1 MKQTNRKMRKILSL
15 ALAALFSCAAFGQAQ
30 IKTMKM
36 KIADFPEKTTKV
48 VLTGNSMTDARFRNI
63 VKEVWTISPFEF
75 CTLDEYESLK
85 SNPDYYFLMLVKGQ
99 FSKESEPGIE
109 FLSLVKGGVG
119 ASEGINGLFN
129 VVDVPFRAAEDP
141 DGREFILLPALLDI
155 IQDHVL
161 KSMDKDLEGY
171 SGLSNYNINLA
182 KSKGKRLVFAE
193 QDLAADGLPSVRALY
208 FKGGME
214 AMDVDDADDLFYD
227 HSENTLVSFVVAPT
241 DPQNGSYCYKLL
253 IDAGTH
259 TLYYFRKHRI
269 SKKYGAGF
277 LTEDIKRISQAQ

>member
-1 MKQTNRKMRKILSL
+1 MKLTNRKMRKILSL

-193 QDLAADGLPSVRALY
+193 QDLAADVLPSVRALY

-214 AMDVDDADDLFYD
+214 AMDEAEWYIGILLESEEMKALVTNRQITVVPITESNSKLIGNGKTMDDYNEFMKGQL
-227 HSENTLVSFVVAPT
+227 
-241 DPQNGSYCYKLL
+241 Q
-253 IDAGTH
+253 
-259 TLYYFRKHRI
+259 
-269 SKKYGAGF
+269 
-277 LTEDIKRISQAQ
+277 